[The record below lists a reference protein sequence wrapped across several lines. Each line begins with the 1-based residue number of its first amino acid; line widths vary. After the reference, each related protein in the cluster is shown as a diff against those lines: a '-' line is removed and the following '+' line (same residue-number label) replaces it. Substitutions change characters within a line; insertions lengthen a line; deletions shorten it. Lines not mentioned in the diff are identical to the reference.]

1 MGLYQAHGAQLGWLL
16 LPHEQAV
23 EIWRAGQPGMAERL
37 ENASQLDGS
46 ELAEGLLLDLE
57 AIWAL

>member
-1 MGLYQAHGAQLGWLL
+1 
-16 LPHEQAV
+16 
-23 EIWRAGQPGMAERL
+23 MAERL
-37 ENASQLDGS
+37 DNASQLDGS